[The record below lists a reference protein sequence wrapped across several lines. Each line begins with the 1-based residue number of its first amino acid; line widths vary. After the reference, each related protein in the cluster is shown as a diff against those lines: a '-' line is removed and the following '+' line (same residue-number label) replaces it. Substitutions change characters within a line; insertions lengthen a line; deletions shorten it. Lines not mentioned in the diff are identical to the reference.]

1 MKFRVAL
8 LLVSLA
14 VNGALVA
21 ALVGQFPALTNLGV
35 EIVGP
40 MNPGADPAQTKAASS
55 GAKAATANTKVQ
67 LWSLLQ
73 INDDLPTLIARLR
86 AAGFPPAVIRSIVAA
101 EIGERF
107 AARRKELTAQQSE
120 TSFWKNQRFSSFDPK
135 VTAALRA
142 LSREQTDLVKQ
153 LLGPEA
159 SPANDVMRASL
170 AGRFGNLPPEKIDQL
185 QSILSDYSEM
195 RSPIYAAT
203 NGVWL
208 PEDRAK
214 LALLDKEQR
223 VDLAALLIPQELEEY
238 DLRNSSTAS
247 QLRYQLATFNPT
259 EAEFRAIF
267 KIQQAFD
274 DQYGSPMTMTMEQ
287 RRQATEAQKQLLP
300 QFQTVLAPDR
310 FAAYQQAIDPAY
322 QQINR
327 LVARLDLPPETS
339 TQVVALQKDI
349 MQRAASAQMMRDAT
363 PDERAAQLAALNQ
376 EATAKLTQSLGAS
389 GFEAYKATGGGY
401 WMQMLQPRPTTG
413 SATGTS
419 GTSRT
424 IIFQN
429 GVPINVGP

>member
-1 MKFRVAL
+1 MKLRVAL

-21 ALVGQFPALTNLGV
+21 ALVGQFPALTHLGV
-35 EIVGP
+35 EIAGRSDSAS
-40 MNPGADPAQTKAASS
+40 GSAQAKAASS
-55 GAKAATANTKVQ
+55 ASKASASGAKAQ
-67 LWSLLQ
+67 IWSLLRTS
-73 INDDLPTLIARLR
+73 DDLPTLIARLR
-86 AAGFPPAVIRSIVAA
+86 AAGFPPTVIRSIVAA

-107 AARRKELTAQQSE
+107 AARRKELTTQQDQ
-120 TSFWKNQRFSSFDPK
+120 TPFWKNQRFASFDPK

-153 LLGPEA
+153 LLGPDA

-195 RSPIYAAT
+195 RSPIYAET

-208 PEDRAK
+208 PDDRAK

-223 VDLAALLIPQELEEY
+223 VDLAALLTPQELEEY

-287 RRQATEAQKQLLP
+287 RRQVMEAQKQLLP
-300 QFQTVLAPDR
+300 QFQAVLAPDR

-327 LVARLDLPPETS
+327 LVARLELPPETS

-349 MQRAASAQMMRDAT
+349 QQRAMSAQIARDAT
-363 PDERAAQLAALNQ
+363 PEQRAAQLAALNQ
-376 EATAKLTQSLGAS
+376 EATDKLTQSLGAR
-389 GFEAYKATGGGY
+389 GFEAYKATGGY
-401 WMQMLQPRPTTG
+401 WLQMLQPRPAAG
-413 SATGTS
+413 NATGTS
-419 GTSRT
+419 GTTRV
-424 IIFQN
+424 IIQN
-429 GVPINVGP
+429 GVPISIGP